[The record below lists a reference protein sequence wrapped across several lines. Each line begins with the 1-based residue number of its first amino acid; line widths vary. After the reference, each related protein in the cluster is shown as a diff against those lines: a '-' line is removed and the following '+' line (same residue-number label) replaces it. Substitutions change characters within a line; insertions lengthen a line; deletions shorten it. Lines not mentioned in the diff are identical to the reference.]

1 MFDLV
6 TSVFYAV
13 PIAAV
18 LFLVVSI
25 VRYFVA
31 KNKNKKAPD
40 TYSESQIKNR
50 KTLLKISS
58 AIAGIL
64 AAVVIAFG
72 LLTLL
77 VANSM

>member
-72 LLTLL
+72 LLTIL

>member
-13 PIAAV
+13 PVAAV
-18 LFLVVSI
+18 IFLVVSI

-31 KNKNKKAPD
+31 KDKNKKVPD
-40 TYSESQIKNR
+40 TYSENQMNIR
-50 KTLLKISS
+50 KALLKISA
-58 AIAGIL
+58 AIAGVL
-64 AAVVIAFG
+64 AAVVIGFG

-77 VANSM
+77 VAYSM